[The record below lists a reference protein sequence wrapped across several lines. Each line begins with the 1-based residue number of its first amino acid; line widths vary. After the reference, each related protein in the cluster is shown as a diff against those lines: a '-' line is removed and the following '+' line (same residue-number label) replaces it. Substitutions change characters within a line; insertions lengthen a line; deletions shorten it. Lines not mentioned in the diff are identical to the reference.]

1 VYCTV
6 DPLAAVIDGFRRSVL
21 YGQAPRWGLVALA
34 GASSLIVL
42 VGGYLIFRRLEGGIA
57 DIA

>member
-1 VYCTV
+1 MTTV
-6 DPLAAVIDGFRRSVL
+6 SKQLIQSY
-21 YGQAPRWGLVALA
+21 YGQAPRWGLVGLA
-34 GASSLIVL
+34 GASSLVVL